1 MGFRKVKISVDG
13 SQCGKDCPFVRLDTT
28 TGAVQCTL
36 FVDVLD
42 HEVEERRIIPATVCG
57 TEPPPKK
64 IKIFRAQACLE
75 MEEL

>member
-42 HEVEERRIIPATVCG
+42 HEVEERRLVSVSG
-57 TEPPPKK
+57 TEPQKK